1 MTQEQK
7 DALKSKIVM
16 IKENAK
22 VSQIMVS
29 RIVKSPRGGGD
40 VFISMTANFGHP
52 DDEGGESEMLSL
64 EDAKIAAHLLGKEVN
79 VVAHEHA
86 AAGGIITSAQ
96 MESCVTKIK
105 GNFNHLVT
113 RLGGNN
119 ER

>member
-1 MTQEQK
+1 MTPEQM
-7 DALKSKIVM
+7 AELKSKIVM
-16 IKENAK
+16 IRENAK
-22 VSQIMVS
+22 ISQIMVS
-29 RIVKSPRGGGD
+29 RIVKGAKGGGD

-52 DDEGGESEMLSL
+52 TDEGGESEMLSL

-86 AAGGIITSAQ
+86 AAGGIITSTQ
-96 MESCVTKIK
+96 MESCVAKIK

-113 RLGGNN
+113 RLGEKN